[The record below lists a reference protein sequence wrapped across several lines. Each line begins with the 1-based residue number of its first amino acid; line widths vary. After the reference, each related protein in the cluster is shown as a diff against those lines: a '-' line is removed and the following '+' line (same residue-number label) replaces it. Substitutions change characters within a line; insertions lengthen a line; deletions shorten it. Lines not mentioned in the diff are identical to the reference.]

1 MAKAGKHATPS
12 FSFAHA
18 IKIEV
23 HIPKLEP
30 LASLKSL
37 DFDRLSKGSHKIE
50 VGFISGGCC
59 PKLVRAVVRNGMV
72 TKLEVEPCKDARPLT
87 PGMAA
92 IAKEVRRQV
101 LARGEG
107 KWQPIPLAKFAA
119 QPVVQIPGAW
129 RWCWFDVCI
138 ICGEFGCF
146 VEDIFH
152 GPLR

>member
-1 MAKAGKHATPS
+1 MAKASSRATPS
-12 FSFAHA
+12 FTFTHE

-37 DFDRLSKGSHKIE
+37 DFGRLSKGTHKIE

-59 PKLVRAVVRNGMV
+59 PKLVQAVVKNGMV
-72 TKLEVEPCKDARPLT
+72 TKLELEPCKDAKRLT
-87 PGMAA
+87 PEMAA

-101 LARGEG
+101 LARGKG
-107 KWQPIPLAKFAA
+107 KWQPVPLTKFADSPA
-119 QPVVQIPGAW
+119 GQLDETW
-129 RWCWFDVCI
+129 RWCWFNVCF
-138 ICGEFGCF
+138 ICGPRGCF
-146 VEDIFH
+146 IEDIYH